1 MTELFVNASNTATL
15 AILLGVGLITM
26 MISALA
32 WKRRSLR
39 LAPAL
44 ARKTRRGSHGQ
55 RIVQQL
61 ESRELMDAGMG
72 NQSLPIE
79 GESITV
85 GGVTYEN
92 VDLIALAKA
101 IADSG
106 TILYGA
112 SWCPH
117 CADQKAIFG
126 DAKSY
131 LPYVEVSTPSHQP
144 NAIGQANNITKY
156 PTWVFSDGRRE
167 ARELSLE
174 ELITFSGITVPQGE
188 ALYLEPIQ
196 DQTESGA
203 GALKA
208 GQSYHIPL
216 DGYSPSGQPLTYT
229 VTTSHGSIETK
240 ILDNNRS
247 LRVST
252 VRFGDMEFYLF
263 EDEAGIVTS
272 RIIELAEAGSYDNML
287 FHRVID
293 NFVIQAGQVTDG
305 SSPAGM
311 MDTFDSDLRN
321 NRTGMLAL
329 AKTPYDDSGTSQF
342 YVIEG
347 DQGYLDFNYPVF
359 GVLTEGEWVREMI
372 SGTPTPYSSGSTNDS
387 SKRQPIY
394 DVKVDKVTVFD
405 DAENA
410 VLRIKVPENLP
421 AGETVTVTV
430 SDGQGNTVSRTFK
443 VEAKADTAD
452 YKPFLSYIPD
462 VTLKPGGS
470 ASFKLDATS
479 VDGDNVLFYKPQ
491 STATGLSFTINQNT
505 GQVAINASAGLAP
518 GVYYAYVGVYD
529 EGTTLPTR
537 PEPEYQL
544 TVGSVDFQRI
554 TITIANPSNL
564 YNDTVNLNEDSF
576 AVFEPLANDSGA
588 NGDLVASTLRVVTPP
603 VVGELSFDKTTG
615 KMTYT
620 PPADYYGTVSF
631 QYTVANEYGLG
642 SLPATVTLV
651 VAPVNDAPTAFDD
664 VFHADRDAAT
674 LLPILK
680 NDQRGPLNEQN
691 DPMIV
696 VLPTNTSNAGGT
708 VVVLGDQ
715 IQYIPAAGFTGTD
728 TFTYK
733 INDAGMESTA
743 TVTVDVRDVSN
754 VTLTAAKEATGTNST
769 GGVSSLP
776 QSDQVIEEWDSF
788 WVEVWL
794 TADGTGGDTI
804 SAASATVHF
813 DPTIYRASSL
823 LIGPGFT
830 AAAGSTTNNSSG
842 IATIKATSTIDGLGG
857 AQRVLL
863 GRIRFS
869 PVANGLSAPVLGETL
884 GVDFS
889 NFLTSVSDVSI
900 TVDGVGE
907 VDSPTVDDTV
917 ATRLLPMIYDLD
929 DDGRVSIGDFSDVVL
944 AIGNRH
950 TTAFVDFDLSG
961 NPEESGLAYFMRA
974 FGASYDG
981 QSSGS
986 YVSSAIYDAAISNAI
1001 LTPLPSQ
1008 SSSSSPITS
1017 ETVEDFAVSLPAPM
1031 VTSGVGTDSHAVTIY
1046 VTELDGN
1053 QLAKTVGSVI
1063 YIDQD
1068 AAGWGWFVDQTPLD
1082 SSEYAAAG
1090 ANGSLTALEGSE
1102 AAGRIDLLSVL
1113 MHELGHVAGLEHS
1126 EDGLMSS
1133 TILPGQRLI
1142 DWKTDSLD
1150 ETFYIAAVDQ
1160 FFSDDEG

>member
-1 MTELFVNASNTATL
+1 MTELFVSSSSVATL
-15 AILLGVGLITM
+15 AILLGLISWM
-26 MISALA
+26 VSALA

-39 LAPAL
+39 MVPAL
-44 ARKTRRGSHGQ
+44 ARKVRRGGIGQ
-55 RIVQQL
+55 RVVQQL
-61 ESRELMDAGMG
+61 ESRELMVAGMG

-85 GGVTYEN
+85 GDVTYEN
-92 VDLIALAKA
+92 VDMIALAKA
-101 IADSG
+101 IGDSG
-106 TILYGA
+106 AIFYGA

-117 CADQKAIFG
+117 CANTKALFG
-126 DAKSY
+126 DGKSY
-131 LPYVEVSTPSHQP
+131 LPYVEVSTPSHQL
-144 NAIGQANNITKY
+144 NAIGQANNITSF
-156 PTWVFSDGRRE
+156 PTWVFADGTRKTG
-167 ARELSLE
+167 ELSLE

-196 DQTESGA
+196 DQTASGA

-216 DGYSPSGQPLTYT
+216 DGYSPTGQALTYT
-229 VTTSHGSIETK
+229 VSTSNGTIETK

-247 LRVST
+247 VLIST

-272 RIIELAEAGSYDNML
+272 RIIELAESGAYDGML
-287 FHRVID
+287 FHRVYN

-305 SSPAGM
+305 SSPSTM
-311 MDTFDSDLRN
+311 MDTFDPDLRN

-329 AKTPYDDSGTSQF
+329 AKTTLDDSGTSQF

-372 SGTPTPYSSGSTNDS
+372 SSTPTPYSAGQSADT
-387 SKRQPIY
+387 QPSW
-394 DVKVDKVTVFD
+394 DVVVDKVTVFD

-421 AGETVTVTV
+421 AGQTVTVTV
-430 SDGQGNTVSRTFK
+430 SDGQGNTVSRTFT

-470 ASFKLDATS
+470 ASFKLHATS
-479 VDGDNVLFYKPQ
+479 VDGDNVLFYKPL
-491 STATGLSFTINQNT
+491 STPTGLSFTVDPNT
-505 GQVAINASAGLAP
+505 GQVQINASAGLAP
-518 GVYYAYVGVYD
+518 GVYTAYVGVYD
-529 EGTTLPTR
+529 EGTTLPTSTQN
-537 PEPEYQL
+537 QL
-544 TVGSVDFQRI
+544 TGSAIDYQGI
-554 TITIANPSNL
+554 KITIANPSNL

-576 AVFEPLANDSGA
+576 AIFEPLANDSES
-588 NGDLVASTLRVVTPP
+588 NGDLIASSLRIVTPP
-603 VVGELSFDKTTG
+603 TVGELSFDDSTG
-615 KMTYT
+615 QMTYT

-642 SLPATVTLV
+642 SSPATVTLV

-680 NDQRGPLNEQN
+680 NDDRGPLNEKN
-691 DPMIV
+691 DPVIV
-696 VLPTNTSNAGGT
+696 VLPASTTNAGGT

-715 IQYIPAAGFTGTD
+715 IQYTPAAGFTGTD

-754 VTLTAAKEATGTNST
+754 VTLTAVKDATPTNST

-813 DPTIYRASSL
+813 DPSVYRASSL

-830 AAAGSTTNNSSG
+830 AAAGTTSNNSSG
-842 IATIKATSTIDGLGG
+842 LATLKATSSVSGIGG
-857 AQRVLL
+857 GQRVLL

-869 PVANGLSAPVLGETL
+869 PVANGLSAPVLGDVL

-889 NFLTSVSDVSI
+889 TFLNSVSNVSL

-907 VDSPTVDDTV
+907 VDSPTVDDSVT
-917 ATRLLPMIYDLD
+917 TRLLPMIYDLN
-929 DDGRVSIGDFSDVVL
+929 DDGHVSIGDFSAVIS

-950 TTAFVDFDLSG
+950 STSFVDFDLSG
-961 NPEESGLAYFMRA
+961 DAEESGLAYFMRA
-974 FGASYDG
+974 LGDSFDS
-981 QSSGS
+981 QVSSRLVSS
-986 YVSSAIYDAAISNAI
+986 YVYDAAMSNAI

-1008 SSSSSPITS
+1008 GGLSALISS
-1017 ETVEDFAVSLPAPM
+1017 EVVEDFVSALPAPVVSSE
-1031 VTSGVGTDSHAVTIY
+1031 VTSNAHAATVY
-1046 VTELDGN
+1046 VTDLDGN

-1068 AAGWGWFVDQTPLD
+1068 AAGWGWYVDQTPLD
-1082 SSEYAAAG
+1082 SSEYVVASAG
-1090 ANGSLTALEGSE
+1090 GKLTAAEGSV

-1113 MHELGHVAGLEHS
+1113 MHELGHVSGLEHTD
-1126 EDGLMSS
+1126 DGLMSS
-1133 TILPGQRLI
+1133 NILPGQRLI
-1142 DWKTDSLD
+1142 DWKIDSLD
-1150 ETFYIAAVDQ
+1150 ETFYISAVDQ
-1160 FFSDDEG
+1160 FFSDDED